1 MVSDSRVCL
10 SVFMCMR
17 AKGGWAPGDAGWE
30 WSGGGGGVLMCQK
43 CLLCHGDLLSEL
55 HFTECSQIFISLK
68 APQRYEQACIHI
80 CHHCPFYSVRRFL
93 SK

>member
-1 MVSDSRVCL
+1 MCVCL
-10 SVFMCMR
+10 CVCECVYVDVC
-17 AKGGWAPGDAGWE
+17 KGAGHLGMVA
-30 WSGGGGGVLMCQK
+30 GGGRGVLMCQK